1 MRKPR
6 GAVPPRPGAGAE
18 TAHPLR
24 TLVVCD
30 FDGTVSR
37 KDVGFN
43 LLSHFSAG
51 RWGEIDQD
59 FVDGKIGS
67 REAYRRMID
76 RLSGSED
83 DYRRVARELGEI
95 DPDFAAFVAFCQQE
109 GMAVKIASDGF
120 GLYIRLF
127 LEELGLQGVESFANE
142 IRFEPGPALRADFP
156 FASAECPACGCCKQ
170 ELVRNF
176 RDRFDRIVY
185 VGDGISDRCAA
196 PEADLVFAK
205 RSLYHH
211 CLETGLRTFSFRGF
225 ADILRVF
232 RLRLRGVIFDLDGT
246 LLDSFEPIFRSFRHT
261 FQTLGY
267 DLQLL
272 EGKRSVVGSTLEE
285 SLAQLVDPPDVP
297 RAVEI
302 FREHYRRTFPDGTRI
317 LPGVEETLGA
327 LFASGLPLAVA
338 TNKNGPLAR
347 EILEHLGLAKYFREI
362 VGAGEGFPPKP
373 APDTLLETARRLGLP
388 PEGIAYLGD
397 SPLDITAGR
406 AAGMETVGIP
416 TGYYPAGD
424 LGKEKP
430 TLLCHSIRE
439 FIPLARI
446 LKDGITGSDGQSQRS
461 RQ

>member
-1 MRKPR
+1 M
-6 GAVPPRPGAGAE
+6 
-18 TAHPLR
+18 
-24 TLVVCD
+24 
-30 FDGTVSR
+30 
-37 KDVGFN
+37 
-43 LLSHFSAG
+43 
-51 RWGEIDQD
+51 
-59 FVDGKIGS
+59 
-67 REAYRRMID
+67 
-76 RLSGSED
+76 
-83 DYRRVARELGEI
+83 
-95 DPDFAAFVAFCQQE
+95 
-109 GMAVKIASDGF
+109 
-120 GLYIRLF
+120 
-127 LEELGLQGVESFANE
+127 
-142 IRFEPGPALRADFP
+142 
-156 FASAECPACGCCKQ
+156 
-170 ELVRNF
+170 RNF

-211 CLETGLRTFSFRGF
+211 CLETGLGAFSFRGF

-285 SLAQLVDPPDVP
+285 SLAQLVDPPDVS

>member
-1 MRKPR
+1 MTD
-6 GAVPPRPGAGAE
+6 PPR
-18 TAHPLR
+18 
-24 TLVVCD
+24 TLIVCD

-43 LLSHFSAG
+43 LLSHFSGG
-51 RWGEIDQD
+51 RWSELDQD

-76 RLSGSED
+76 RLSGIEA
-83 DYRRVARELGEI
+83 DYRRVARELGEM
-95 DPDFAAFVAFCQQE
+95 DPDFAAFVAFCQQQ

-127 LEELGLQGVESFANE
+127 LEELGIRGVEYFANE
-142 IRFEPGPALRADFP
+142 ILFEPGPALKADFP
-156 FASAECPACGCCKQ
+156 FASAECPDCGCCKQ
-170 ELVRNF
+170 ELVRKF

-205 RSLYHH
+205 RSLYQH
-211 CLETGLRTFSFRGF
+211 CLQEGLRTFYFRGF
-225 ADILRVF
+225 SDVLRVF

-246 LLDSFEPIFRSFRHT
+246 LLDSFQPIFRSFRHA

-272 EGKRSVVGSTLEE
+272 EEKRNVVGSTLEE
-285 SLAQLVDPPDVP
+285 SLSQLVDPPDVD
-297 RAVEI
+297 RAVQI
-302 FREHYRRTFPDGTRI
+302 FREHYRRTFADGTKI
-317 LPGVEETLGA
+317 LPGVEETLEA
-327 LFASGLPLAVA
+327 LSALGLPLAVA

-347 EILEHLGLAKYFREI
+347 EILEYLGLAKYFREI

-373 APDTLLETARRLGLP
+373 APDTLIEIARRLGLP
-388 PEGIAYLGD
+388 PGGIAYLGD
-397 SPLDITAGR
+397 SPLDISAGR

-439 FIPLARI
+439 FIPIARM
-446 LKDGITGSDGQSQRS
+446 LREGIAGPVGRQSGDRS
-461 RQ
+461 